1 MSENNRFDVSF
12 ISVIVPVRNEEKH
25 ITAVLDALLAQE
37 YPKDRFEVLVA
48 DGCSTDKTYETVR
61 GYAERH
67 SQIQLFLNPKK
78 LSSAARNI
86 GIRESHG
93 EIIVII
99 DGHCLI
105 DNPQMFA
112 NIDRAMRSSEIAAL
126 GRPQPLFLEN
136 ASALQKAIALARH
149 SRLGHHPDSFIYSDQ
164 PQRVPAIS
172 TAVVYRRAVFEQIG
186 MFDERFDA
194 CEDCEL
200 NYRIDQAGLLCYFT
214 PDIAVSYKPR
224 NSIRGLFRQ
233 LYRYGRGRI
242 RLAKK
247 HRDSFSFKMF
257 LPALMILGVLIGGV
271 LSFLSPLAYWGY
283 IAALI
288 LYMMIVGLESL
299 RLVFIN
305 RFAAGIVLLPI
316 IFLTIHAASG
326 IGELAELLT
335 PFSNKNNDV

>member
-1 MSENNRFDVSF
+1 MFDVSS

-25 ITAVLDALLAQE
+25 IAVVLDALLAQE
-37 YPKDRFEVLVA
+37 YPKDRFEILVA
-48 DGCSTDKTYETVR
+48 DGCSTDKTCKTVR
-61 GYAERH
+61 EYAERH
-67 SQIQLFLNPKK
+67 SQIKLFNNPKK

-86 GIRESHG
+86 GIRESRG
-93 EIIVII
+93 EIIAIV

-105 DNPQMFA
+105 DNPQMLA
-112 NIDRAMRSSEIAAL
+112 NINRAMRSSEIAAL

-136 ASALQKAIALARH
+136 ASTLQKAIALARH

-172 TAVVYRRAVFEQIG
+172 TAVVYRRTVFDQIG
-186 MFDERFDA
+186 LFDERFDA
-194 CEDCEL
+194 CEDCEF
-200 NYRIDQAGLLCYFT
+200 NYRIDQAGLPCYFT

-247 HRDSFSFKMF
+247 HRSSFSLKMF
-257 LPALMILGVLIGGV
+257 LPALMFLGLITGGL
-271 LSFLSPLAYWGY
+271 LSFFSPIVYSCY
-283 IAALI
+283 IAVVIFYAG
-288 LYMMIVGLESL
+288 IVMLESL
-299 RLVFIN
+299 RLALTR

-316 IFLTIHAASG
+316 VFLTIHTASG
-326 IGELAELLT
+326 IGELTELWT
-335 PFSNKNNDV
+335 PFFREKNLSSRS